1 MWHNRFDFN
10 YKHTYVYC
18 VQKQAK
24 HKTIPR
30 CTHIRKISR
39 LVFAAFFFVFFF
51 FSLLIKSLLDN
62 RSHRCK
68 QQRHRSQRA
77 RNRARKHV
85 RLVYMQ
91 TYFKCNDFRNVP
103 YVVKWIDRTNWQLVK
118 LVFGGS
124 DGNGD
129 GGIVGASSSSE
140 PQNKWN
146 VPRETE
152 RKPKEITRERNKVY
166 LSCSDADD
174 GWLVCISL
182 IIWLQLLE
190 NPHTHRHYIVF
201 RKRLRSNRYGENK
214 SALRDSENQLHI
226 INK

>member
-1 MWHNRFDFN
+1 MISITNT
-10 YKHTYVYC
+10 HTTYTAC
-18 VQKQAK
+18 KKKRNTKQF
-24 HKTIPR
+24 PG
-30 CTHIRKISR
+30 SR
-39 LVFAAFFFVFFF
+39 TFVKFLASSVCWVFFFFF

-103 YVVKWIDRTNWQLVK
+103 YVVKWIDRTNCQSEISVWRQRWRWRWWNCRCEQQPPAK
-118 LVFGGS
+118 QMKCAQR
-124 DGNGD
+124 NGKK
-129 GGIVGASSSSE
+129 A
-140 PQNKWN
+140 
-146 VPRETE
+146 
-152 RKPKEITRERNKVY
+152 KEISRERNKVY

-174 GWLVCISL
+174 RWLVCISL

-190 NPHTHRHYIVF
+190 NPHTLTLKLHCIQKKKNGYVRIGTV
-201 RKRLRSNRYGENK
+201 RINRV
-214 SALRDSENQLHI
+214 AR
-226 INK
+226 